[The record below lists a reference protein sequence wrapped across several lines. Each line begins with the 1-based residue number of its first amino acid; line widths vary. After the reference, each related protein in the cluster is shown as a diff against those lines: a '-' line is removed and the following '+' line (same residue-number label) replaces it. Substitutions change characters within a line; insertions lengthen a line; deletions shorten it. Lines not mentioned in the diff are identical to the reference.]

1 MIRPY
6 RFVCRWRSALIALA
20 ILLPA
25 WAQPARRVCAQGEDG
40 AGLVV
45 SGQATAKDVGLPI
58 YPGATP
64 HKDTGENSNA
74 ARLGLW
80 GGGSGFRLAV
90 LKLESKD
97 APRQVA
103 DFYQK
108 ALAKYGKV
116 LDCTKGRT
124 SEDAKDGPRV
134 LTCDEDQPDQDG
146 MLFKAGTKEKQHIVA
161 IEPYGK
167 GTSFALVYVW
177 AKGD

>member
-6 RFVCRWRSALIALA
+6 RLVWRWLCTVIVLAALLAAL
-20 ILLPA
+20 
-25 WAQPARRVCAQGEDG
+25 AQPARRVFAQGEDG

-64 HKDTGENSNA
+64 HRDTGEGSNA

-80 GGGSGFRLAV
+80 GGGSGFKLAV

-116 LDCTKGRT
+116 LDCTNGRA
-124 SEDAKDGPRV
+124 SDNPKDGSRV
-134 LTCDEDQPDQDG
+134 LTCDEDKPDQNG
-146 MLFKAGTKEKQHIVA
+146 MLFKAGTKEKQHLVA
-161 IEPYGK
+161 IVPYGK
-167 GTSFALVYVW
+167 GTSFALVYLW